1 MPVNDPVADMLTR
14 IRNGI
19 HARHESVL
27 VPHSK
32 LKAAVATI
40 LKEQG
45 YIRDYDMPRGHQFP
59 TMRVHLA
66 YRTGREPVI
75 SGLKRVSKPGL
86 RVYVGKGEI
95 PRVYGGLGL
104 AILSTSRGVYGGP
117 PGLATRHWRR
127 TTLLCLV
134 THWKESKLRA
144 GPFQESVGSPYPFLR
159 ELRLKSV
166 TGGVTVKGP
175 RGTLTQ
181 NYHPEVKVTVEDG
194 QVLVER
200 LSERKFHHS
209 LHGLT
214 RSLIANAIVGVT
226 DGYTK
231 TLELM
236 GVGYRV
242 QQSGEGI
249 VLNVGFSHPVEI
261 QPREGVTMEVE
272 GINRVHV
279 RGIDKQKVGELAA
292 QVRKVRPPNA
302 YKEKG
307 IRYQGEIL
315 HFKPGKA
322 AARKA

>member
-1 MPVNDPVADMLTR
+1 MSGNVIEREKPEGRTLSR
-14 IRNGI
+14 IGRKPIAIPNGVEVEV
-19 HARHESVL
+19 R
-27 VPHSK
+27 
-32 LKAAVATI
+32 
-40 LKEQG
+40 
-45 YIRDYDMPRGHQFP
+45 Y
-59 TMRVHLA
+59 
-66 YRTGREPVI
+66 
-75 SGLKRVSKPGL
+75 
-86 RVYVGKGEI
+86 
-95 PRVYGGLGL
+95 
-104 AILSTSRGVYGGP
+104 
-117 PGLATRHWRR
+117 
-127 TTLLCLV
+127 
-134 THWKESKLRA
+134 
-144 GPFQESVGSPYPFLR
+144 
-159 ELRLKSV
+159 
-166 TGGVTVKGP
+166 GGVTVKGP
-175 RGTLTQ
+175 RGVLEQ
-181 NYHPEVKVTVEDG
+181 NYHPEVNVRIEDG
-194 QVLVER
+194 EVLVER

-261 QPREGVTMEVE
+261 QPKEGVTMEVE
-272 GINRVHV
+272 GNNRVHV

-307 IRYQGEIL
+307 IRYQGEVL